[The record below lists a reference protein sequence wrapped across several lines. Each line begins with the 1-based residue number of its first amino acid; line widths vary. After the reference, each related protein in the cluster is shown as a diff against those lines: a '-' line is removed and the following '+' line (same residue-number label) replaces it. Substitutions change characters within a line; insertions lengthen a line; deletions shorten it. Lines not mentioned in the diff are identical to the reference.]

1 MVQTDGVRGE
11 VYGVCLEAASRPRRR
26 LRAHHQT
33 IENRRLRI
41 SGSHRYYSEIVVIIV
56 GLKTERL
63 AAGNRADDGR
73 CTGCDAIVL

>member
-11 VYGVCLEAASRPRRR
+11 VYGVCLEAASRPR
-26 LRAHHQT
+26 LRAHQT